1 MASVDVSPLNF
12 ISPSSTSC
20 QGSAWQLCF
29 SSRVLEDGGG
39 GDTKHQSLA
48 LARKEEEQEWRF
60 EQPVCPGLSQWSR
73 PTAGT

>member
-20 QGSAWQLCF
+20 QGSAWQLRF
-29 SSRVLEDGGG
+29 SSRVLEDGG

-48 LARKEEEQEWRF
+48 LARIEEEQEWRF
-60 EQPVCPGLSQWSR
+60 EQPVRPGLSQWSR

>member
-1 MASVDVSPLNF
+1 MASVDVSPLDF

-29 SSRVLEDGGG
+29 SSRVLEDGVR
-39 GDTKHQSLA
+39 DTKHQSLA
-48 LARKEEEQEWRF
+48 LAGKEEEQEWRF
-60 EQPVCPGLSQWSR
+60 EQPVRPGLSQWSR